1 MERLYRRARVAAFT
15 MRRFFKWLHAYPP
28 KNQIPAI
35 VPALNTISIA
45 KFAQGL
51 TISDWI
57 DAKSQWVKV
66 QTNWPYNPIRA
77 SDKTKKRTSPR
88 VPTPKA

>member
-15 MRRFFKWLHAYPP
+15 MRRFFRWLHAYPP
-28 KNQIPAI
+28 KNQIPTI
-35 VPALNTISIA
+35 TPTPNTLSIA
-45 KFAQGL
+45 KFAQGF
-51 TISDWI
+51 TISDWT

-77 SDKTKKRTSPR
+77 SDKMKKSTSAR
-88 VPTPKA
+88 APTPMA